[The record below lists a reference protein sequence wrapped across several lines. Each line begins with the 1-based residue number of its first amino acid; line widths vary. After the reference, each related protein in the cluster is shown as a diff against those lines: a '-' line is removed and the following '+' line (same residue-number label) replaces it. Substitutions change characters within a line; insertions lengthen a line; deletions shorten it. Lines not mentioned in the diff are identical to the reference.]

1 MSVTTHEKSLTLR
14 SYVSAEPFHLDFFSY
29 TVSMN
34 ASFQRVGTLDIHAG
48 LTSVN
53 CPQGRVLRETGKK
66 LYPGVNPGVSV
77 VMVGVFDSVTLF
89 NGYIDPNSPIFA
101 VFSTDRPNY
110 LPTGVDPG
118 SGGLPELANALYTQ
132 GRVDAHKDINTDS
145 FITAGDYVSAATY
158 VNAGTYITAVRPIR
172 CSTIT
177 LISGLTLGANVTI
190 NIELG
195 QVFKIILPQTT
206 NSGQGVTLRAYTGTN
221 PGATL
226 SGGVFYTIL
235 VSNGGTDNL
244 TVTFGNNMLEQS
256 TGGGPLVVS
265 NTSGRTYLVSW
276 LCDGSNL
283 LEISRTV
290 YENGS

>member
-34 ASFQRVGTLDIHAG
+34 ASFQRVGTLALHTG
-48 LTSVN
+48 LTEVN
-53 CPQGRVLRETGKK
+53 CPQARVLRETGKK

-110 LPTGVDPG
+110 LPTSVDPG

-145 FITAGDYVSAATY
+145 FITAGDYVNAATY
-158 VNAGTYITAVRPIR
+158 INAGTYITALRPIR

-177 LISGLTLGANVTI
+177 LISGLTLGDNVTI

-206 NSGQGVTLRAYTGTN
+206 NSGQGVTLNAYTGTY

-226 SGGVFYTIL
+226 HGGVFYTIL
-235 VSNGGTDNL
+235 VSSGGTDKL
-244 TVTFGNNMLEQS
+244 TVSFGNNMLEQS
-256 TGGGPLVVS
+256 TGDGPLGVN

-276 LCDGSNL
+276 LCDGYNL